1 MEIIRVSI
9 LNEQVYMTF
18 NIIQIEFLIL
28 SGKMFIGEMALQ
40 RMTSRG
46 LSRNDDA
53 NLEAAAGISPKRGMV
68 LPFTPLAMS
77 FDKVNYYVD
86 MPQV

>member
-1 MEIIRVSI
+1 MAFINV
-9 LNEQVYMTF
+9 
-18 NIIQIEFLIL
+18 QIEFYFSNWSIFL
-28 SGKMFIGEMALQ
+28 GEMALQ

-46 LSRNDDA
+46 LSRNEDA
-53 NLEAAAGISPKRGMV
+53 KLEAAAGVSPKRGMV